1 MGILSIRD
9 LVVEYQRRDG
19 RTFQAVSGV
28 SLDIDPGRVLG
39 IVGESGCGKSTLAK
53 AALGLVPTAAGQIV
67 FDGQTVEPLKRGSRP
82 AHLRKLQMVFQDPS
96 SSLNPRR
103 TVGDQIAD
111 GLRMIGRRP
120 TADAIGELLE
130 RVGLPG
136 DAQQRRPHQF
146 SGGQRQRIALARAL
160 SVEPSVIVADEPI
173 SALDAS
179 AQARI
184 ANLLVELAT
193 EVGVAI
199 VFISHDLAIVKH
211 IAHDVGVMYLG
222 RLVEIGDAQSIWN
235 APQHPYTRSLLDAM
249 LTADGAGTLPEPLR
263 GEVPDPADPPSGCP
277 FHTRCPAAFERCPIA
292 MPALLARE
300 GSSAAC
306 WLLDEPLAEEGTL
319 RAADPLS

>member
-1 MGILSIRD
+1 MGILSICD
-9 LVVEYQRRDG
+9 LVVQYQRRDG

-53 AALGLVPTAAGQIV
+53 AALGLVPTAAGEIV
-67 FDGQTVEPLKRGSRP
+67 FDGHSVEPLKRGSRP

-120 TADAIGELLE
+120 TADAVGELLE

-136 DAQQRRPHQF
+136 AVQRQRPHQF

-184 ANLLVELAT
+184 ANLLVELAG
-193 EVGVAI
+193 ELGVAI

-211 IAHDVGVMYLG
+211 IAHDVAVMYLG

-249 LTADGAGTLPEPLR
+249 LTADGVGALPEPLR

-277 FHTRCPAAFERCPIA
+277 FHTRCPAAFERCPTA
-292 MPALLARE
+292 MPALLERD

-306 WLLDEPLAEEGTL
+306 WLLDEPLS
-319 RAADPLS
+319 AAGRSATGGQ